1 MDLRFTASE
10 IALRDEVREFVRAH
24 QPAYLRNK
32 LILGQPYTKDDY
44 VAWQRI
50 LNAKGWGA
58 PHWPREWGGTGW
70 NAAQM
75 FIFNEELQRAPALL
89 PDLHNTGQVGP
100 VIIAFGTNEQKEFFL
115 PKIRNMDWWFAQGF
129 SEPGSGSDL
138 ASLKTRAQPDGSHY
152 VVNGQ
157 KTWTSYGH
165 QSDWMFTLVR
175 TDSHATKQKGISYL
189 LIDLTS
195 PGVSIRPII
204 TIDGLHH
211 INEVFFNEVKVP
223 KANRIGEENRGW
235 EYAKFLMGNSRVS
248 VARLGLART
257 RLERAKTYATKVL
270 HDGVPLSGERGFRE
284 KVAEVEVSLKAI
296 EITNMRIV
304 ADRMK
309 GAGGRQDAKASILKV
324 RAMEV
329 HQAITEILLEV
340 SGPLA
345 MPCQTPF
352 LESGAT
358 HPIGP
363 EWSASAA
370 SIYFRHRADTVTGGT
385 NEIQRNIISKRILGL

>member
-1 MDLRFTASE
+1 MDIRFTAPE
-10 IALRDEVREFVRAH
+10 IALRNEVREFVETH
-24 QPAYLRNK
+24 QPAHLRRK
-32 LILGQPYTKDDY
+32 LILGQPYTKGDY
-44 VAWQRI
+44 VAWQQI

-100 VIIAFGTNEQKEFFL
+100 VIIAFGTDEQKQFFL

-129 SEPGSGSDL
+129 SEPGAGSDL
-138 ASLKTRAQPDGSHY
+138 ASLKTTARRDANHY
-152 VVNGQ
+152 IVNGQ

-175 TDSHATKQKGISYL
+175 TDSSSTKHKGISYL
-189 LIDLTS
+189 LIDLSS
-195 PGVSIRPII
+195 PGVSIRPIV

-211 INEVFFNEVKVP
+211 INEVFFSEVKVP
-223 KANRIGEENRGW
+223 TVNRIGEENRGW
-235 EYAKFLMGNSRVS
+235 DYAKFLMGNSRVN

-257 RLERAKTYATKVL
+257 RLQRAKSYATKVL
-270 HDGVPLSGERGFRE
+270 RDGIPLSENRRFRE
-284 KVAEVEVSLKAI
+284 KVAETEVDLKAI

-309 GAGGRQDAKASILKV
+309 GTGGKQDAKASILKV

-329 HQAITEILLEV
+329 HQAITELLLEV
-340 SGPLA
+340 AGPLA
-345 MPCQTPF
+345 MPCQVRF
-352 LESGAT
+352 LEEEIS

-370 SIYFRHRADTVTGGT
+370 STYFRHRADTITGGT